1 LNQRPGGD
9 TARLVRA
16 RLFAIFMLCLT
27 GSAAVVWRAPSLD
40 VGIGLMLA
48 IQVVAAVLVW
58 RLLARAVAEV
68 PDPVEQAVE
77 TERLATVLA
86 AAKNGDLTLRTQ
98 IRAGALGSIGLG
110 VDELLDAFATLINKV
125 GAAASEVSGDA
136 ESIERFSRVLAERSN
151 RQSTA
156 IAEVARK
163 LKGMGA
169 RSEEIG
175 QIVELLE
182 DVAAETNVLALNAA
196 LEASRAGAQGKGFGM
211 VADEVRKLAERSA
224 AATKDIGAFIQGI
237 GATTDDTTRSVEEIR
252 GLTEGVVTSASQTAT
267 AAAGLLSA
275 ARSLSQ
281 TLIRLRVPGQDE
293 TDLARALRERRS
305 EIARA
310 LEPLAPLLES
320 ARTPLGEA
328 LREVLIVLTE
338 GTSRPALRSATNIP
352 TVASTSES
360 SERLVPP
367 SERTG

>member
-1 LNQRPGGD
+1 VSRSDPGRG
-9 TARLVRA
+9 LRA
-16 RLFAIFMLCLT
+16 RVFAIVVICLVA
-27 GSAAVVWRAPSLD
+27 SAAVVWRSPSVD
-40 VGIGLMLA
+40 VAIALMMAIEVLA
-48 IQVVAAVLVW
+48 AALVW
-58 RLLARAVAEV
+58 RQLTRANSTPGV
-68 PDPVEQAVE
+68 DQAVE
-77 TERLATVLA
+77 AERVATVLE

-98 IRAGALGSIGLG
+98 VRTGALGPIGQG
-110 VDELLDAFATLINKV
+110 VDELLDAFAALINKV
-125 GAAASEVSGDA
+125 SAAASDVSGDA

-151 RQSTA
+151 RQSTS

-267 AAAGLLSA
+267 AASGLLTG
-275 ARSLSQ
+275 ARALSQ
-281 TLIRLRVPGQDE
+281 TLIRLRIPGQDE
-293 TDLARALRERRS
+293 TELTRALRERRS

-310 LEPLAPLLES
+310 LEPLAPLLENS
-320 ARTPLGEA
+320 RTPLGEA

-338 GTSRPALRSATNIP
+338 GSPRPSASRPASSMPA
-352 TVASTSES
+352 ASES
-360 SERLVPP
+360 SPSVERIT
-367 SERTG
+367 SDRTG

>member
-1 LNQRPGGD
+1 MRADPG
-9 TARLVRA
+9 AAVRA
-16 RLFAIFMLCLT
+16 RVFAIVVVCLVAT
-27 GSAAVVWRAPSLD
+27 AVVVWRAPSMD
-40 VGIGLMLA
+40 VAIALMLA
-48 IQVVAAVLVW
+48 VEVLAAALIW
-58 RLLARAVAEV
+58 RQLAHPTAPAVDRAVEAERV
-68 PDPVEQAVE
+68 
-77 TERLATVLA
+77 ATVLE

-98 IRAGALGSIGLG
+98 VREGPLGSIGKG
-110 VDELLDAFATLINKV
+110 VDEMLDAFATLVNKL
-125 GAAASEVSGDA
+125 GAATSEVSADA
-136 ESIERFSRVLAERSN
+136 ESIERFGRVLAERSS

-252 GLTEGVVTSASQTAT
+252 AVTEGVVMSASQTAT
-267 AAAGLLSA
+267 AASGLLEA
-275 ARSLSQ
+275 ARALSQ

-293 TDLARALRERRS
+293 TELARALRERRT

-310 LEPLAPLLES
+310 LEPLAPLLEN

-328 LREVLIVLTE
+328 LKEILIVLTE
-338 GTSRPALRSATNIP
+338 GSSRPSASRAAATLP
-352 TVASTSES
+352 VASEGERPS
-360 SERLVPP
+360 SPV
-367 SERTG
+367 ERTG

>member
-1 LNQRPGGD
+1 MRSDP
-9 TARLVRA
+9 AAASRA
-16 RLFAIFMLCLT
+16 RVFAIVVVCLVAT
-27 GSAAVVWRAPSLD
+27 AVAVWQAPSVD
-40 VGIGLMLA
+40 VAIALMLA
-48 IQVVAAVLVW
+48 IEVLAAALVW
-58 RLLARAVAEV
+58 RQLARGASPGV
-68 PDPVEQAVE
+68 DQAVE
-77 TERLATVLA
+77 AERMATVLE

-98 IRAGALGSIGLG
+98 VREGALGPIGKG
-110 VDELLDAFATLINKV
+110 VDEMLDAFATLVNKL
-125 GAAASEVSGDA
+125 GAATSEVSADA

-252 GLTEGVVTSASQTAT
+252 AVTEGVVTSASQTAT
-267 AAAGLLSA
+267 AASGLLEA
-275 ARSLSQ
+275 ARALSQ

-293 TDLARALRERRS
+293 TDLARALRERRT

-310 LEPLAPLLES
+310 LEPLAPLLEN

-338 GTSRPALRSATNIP
+338 GSSRPSASRPAATLP
-352 TVASTSES
+352 VSES
-360 SERLVPP
+360 GQVERP
-367 SERTG
+367 SSPAERTG